1 MRYWLIEVNN
11 MQYVVLLANKRDTSD
26 RYWKTFRDKE
36 SAMRYADEWENNQ
49 WFIDVHEL
57 HENLY

>member
-1 MRYWLIEVNN
+1 MRYWLIDNN
-11 MQYVVLLANKRDTSD
+11 MQYVVLLASKRDTSD

-36 SAMRYADEWENNQ
+36 SAMRYADGWENNQ
-49 WFIDVHEL
+49 WFIDVYEL

>member
-1 MRYWLIEVNN
+1 

-36 SAMRYADEWENNQ
+36 SAMRYADGWENNQ
-49 WFIDVHEL
+49 WFIDMYEL